1 MKRKNTPVSELK
13 KQARETAVLSLD
25 ISFRA
30 HTGHVGSALSISDLL
45 CVLYTDQLNVSRA
58 TFNHPDRDRFIL
70 SKGHAAAALYAVLY
84 QRGILTKRQLDSFGA
99 DGGGLCEHPE
109 IQDSGVE
116 MTTGSLGHGL
126 AFGTGI
132 AMGINLQRTTDNL
145 QQSRQGKGNRKSRIP
160 QVFVL
165 ISDGECSEGALWESA
180 LLAPRLKLDNLT
192 AILDYNKWECFG
204 RIGEVTV
211 LEPLAAKWRA
221 FGWEVRETDGHNIRQ
236 IRDTYRALPFR
247 KGKPSLILA
256 HTVSGRGIPLIE
268 DKLIGHYHVFSK
280 DEYTTARKDLAL
292 QGETLRG

>member
-1 MKRKNTPVSELK
+1 
-13 KQARETAVLSLD
+13 
-25 ISFRA
+25 
-30 HTGHVGSALSISDLL
+30 
-45 CVLYTDQLNVSRA
+45 
-58 TFNHPDRDRFIL
+58 
-70 SKGHAAAALYAVLY
+70 
-84 QRGILTKRQLDSFGA
+84 
-99 DGGGLCEHPE
+99 LCEHPE
-109 IQDSGVE
+109 IKDPGVE

-126 AFGTGI
+126 AFGIGI
-132 AMGINLQRTTDNL
+132 AMGINSQRTTDNV
-145 QQSRQGKGNRKSRIP
+145 QQLGRSKKKSKSRVP
-160 QVFVL
+160 RVFVL

-236 IRDTYRALPFR
+236 IRDTYRVLPFR

-280 DEYTTARKDLAL
+280 DEYTTTRKELAL